1 MHGLNYVYVFI
12 FIFIALILNGIPL
25 MTLLNSLLVQRVAFK
40 LNSMGMWKL
49 LIELDKMKDK

>member
-12 FIFIALILNGIPL
+12 SIFIALILNGILL
-25 MTLLNSLLVQRVAFK
+25 MTRLNSLLFQRVAFK

-49 LIELDKMKDK
+49 LI

>member
-12 FIFIALILNGIPL
+12 SIFIALILKGILL
-25 MTLLNSLLVQRVAFK
+25 MAQLNSLFVQLVAFK

-49 LIELDKMKDK
+49 LI